1 MDLRRYRHL
10 LIILKIENAKLKI
23 ILFILASISTPVT
36 SPGPPADRDN
46 TFKARLFMPLYQPS
60 ITLIDNRPER

>member
-1 MDLRRYRHL
+1 M
-10 LIILKIENAKLKI
+10 KI
-23 ILFILASISTPVT
+23 ILFIIATISTPVT
-36 SPGPPADRDN
+36 SPGPPAARDN

>member
-1 MDLRRYRHL
+1 M
-10 LIILKIENAKLKI
+10 KI

-36 SPGPPADRDN
+36 SPGPPAARDN
-46 TFKARLFMPLYQPS
+46 SFKARLFMPLYQPS